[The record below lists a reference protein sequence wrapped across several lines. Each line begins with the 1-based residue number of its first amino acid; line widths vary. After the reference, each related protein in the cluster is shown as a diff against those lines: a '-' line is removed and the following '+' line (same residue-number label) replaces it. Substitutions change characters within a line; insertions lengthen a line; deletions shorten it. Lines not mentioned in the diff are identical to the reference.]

1 MLKAMKAG
9 YTRVKE
15 TMGKVGTVVKGAVI
29 GGLAYLGIQT
39 NEVYAQATGVDFT
52 SVTISTADIFTFA
65 GIILA
70 AIGSI
75 WGIRKLV
82 KLGNKS

>member
-1 MLKAMKAG
+1 MLNK
-9 YTRVKE
+9 VKR
-15 TMGKVGTVVKGAVI
+15 TLSRTGTVVKGVVV
-29 GGLAYLGIQT
+29 GGLAYLGFKT
-39 NEVYAQATGVDFT
+39 NEVYAQVTGVDFT
-52 SVTISTADIFTFA
+52 NVSISTADVFTFA
-65 GIILA
+65 GIVLA

>member
-1 MLKAMKAG
+1 MLNK
-9 YTRVKE
+9 VKG
-15 TMGKVGTVVKGAVI
+15 TLCKTGTVVKGVVV
-29 GGLAYLGIQT
+29 GGLAYLGFKT

-52 SVTISTADIFTFA
+52 NVTISTTDIFTFA
-65 GIILA
+65 GIVLA

-75 WGIRKLV
+75 WGIRKLI

>member
-1 MLKAMKAG
+1 MLKALKAG
-9 YTRVKE
+9 YNRVKE
-15 TMGKVGTVVKGAVI
+15 TVGKATNVVKGAVI
-29 GGLAYLGIQT
+29 GGLAYLGFKT
-39 NEVYAQATGVDFT
+39 NEVYAQTTGVDFT
-52 SVTISTADIFTFA
+52 NITISTADVFTFA
-65 GIILA
+65 GIVLA

>member
-1 MLKAMKAG
+1 MSK
-9 YTRVKE
+9 
-15 TMGKVGTVVKGAVI
+15 VVKGAFI
-29 GGLAYLGIQT
+29 GGLAYLGFKT

-52 SVTISTADIFTFA
+52 NITISTADVFTFA
-65 GIILA
+65 GIVLA